1 MKTRALLR
9 AAVIIALTTIPVVL
23 TGVEMLLPW
32 HPWATFGF
40 AANPSGI
47 VTDVDPAAARAG
59 LRIGDRIALARM
71 PAADRWMVS
80 ASSVGR
86 NGRVMRLPITTGKTV
101 TVVAHP
107 RPRTLLDNITDVLA
121 CSALIFFILVAATLV
136 LVRPSAVTW
145 AFYVFAFSMCD
156 TGTLYVEYLSFEALF
171 GLFLVQ
177 TVAGAA
183 GAAGLFSFALRF
195 PDARLMGSALTVER
209 IVLFGVA
216 PALAAINVAQ
226 GTLYA
231 IGNIGPAI
239 ALVPV
244 SNTIFYGLFLAAVFV
259 LLARYVT
266 VGPEERNRLR
276 WMVAAM
282 TVAFVPG
289 LITGFV
295 EGTLGIFLPIWWNNV
310 AVIFYALAPMAL
322 AYTILKHRLFDIRL
336 VVSRALVYGVLT
348 TAIIALLAIVEW
360 TVHHW
365 LEESRFAIAG
375 ELALAVLLGVLLT
388 TAHRRVEHALN
399 QLIFRAQVLAL
410 QALQRFTKEID
421 LIPDPERLLKQ
432 TYDALRTRLDN
443 DFVAIYEAEGSSFAL
458 ATPRSHEL
466 PGLFAIDDL
475 AVLRLRGFNEAFECD
490 EPEHPLRGSLLLPM
504 IAHTHLVGFI
514 VCGPKRDHTH
524 YLPGE
529 VETLS
534 ALAHRSG
541 SAYLWLTASHSAM
554 EAAPTL

>member
-1 MKTRALLR
+1 MR
-9 AAVIIALTTIPVVL
+9 AAVIIALTAIPVAM
-23 TGVEMLLPW
+23 TGIEMLLPW

-40 AANPSGI
+40 AANPAG
-47 VTDVDPAAARAG
+47 VVMDVDSAAARAG
-59 LRIGDRIALARM
+59 LRIGDRIALERM
-71 PAADRWMVS
+71 PAEDRWMVS

-86 NGRVMRLPITTGKTV
+86 DGRVMQLPISTGKTV

-107 RPRTLLDNITDVLA
+107 RPRTLLDNITDILA
-121 CSALIFFILVAATLV
+121 CSALIFLILVAATLV
-136 LVRPSAVTW
+136 LARPSAVTW

-156 TGTLYVEYLSFEALF
+156 GGTLYVEYLPFQALF

-177 TVAGAA
+177 SVAGSA

-195 PDARLMGSALTVER
+195 PDVRLIGSALAAER

-216 PALAAINVAQ
+216 PALAATIVAQ
-226 GTLYA
+226 GILYA
-231 IGNIGPAI
+231 IGNVGQAV
-239 ALVPV
+239 ALLPFN
-244 SNTIFYGLFLAAVFV
+244 NTIFYGLFSAAVFV
-259 LLARYVT
+259 LIARYVT

-282 TVAFVPG
+282 TVAFVPN
-289 LITGFV
+289 LITGFF

-322 AYTILKHRLFDIRL
+322 AYTILKHRLFDVRL

-348 TAIIALLAIVEW
+348 TAIVALLAMVEW

-365 LEESRFAIAG
+365 LEESRFAIVG

-388 TAHRRVEHALN
+388 TVHRRVEHALN

-410 QALQRFTKEID
+410 QALRRFTKEID
-421 LIPDPERLLKQ
+421 LIPDPQRLLTQ

-443 DFVAIYEAEGSSFAL
+443 DFVAIYAAEGSSFVL
-458 ATPRSHEL
+458 VTPHSHEL

-504 IAHTHLVGFI
+504 TAHTHLVGFI
-514 VCGPKRDHTH
+514 ACGPKRDRTH

-541 SAYLWLTASHSAM
+541 SAYLWLTARQPAM
-554 EAAPTL
+554 EAVPTL